1 MGNVFSAMNISATGM
16 TAQRTRLDVISQ
28 NIANVNS
35 TRDAD
40 GNVYRRKSV
49 IFEEKSYPTFSDTL
63 AGATGMMGKGV
74 KISEIFEDTEEPLKM
89 VIDASRSYEAN
100 VTAFNASKNM
110 ELKALEIGQ

>member
-63 AGATGMMGKGV
+63 AGATGMRSEERRVGK
-74 KISEIFEDTEEPLKM
+74 ECR
-89 VIDASRSYEAN
+89 SRWSPYH
-100 VTAFNASKNM
+100 
-110 ELKALEIGQ
+110 

>member
-74 KISEIFEDTEEPLKM
+74 KISEIFEDTEEPHLRWCMIRRIRMPMKTDM
-89 VIDASRSYEAN
+89 FIIR
-100 VTAFNASKNM
+100 T
-110 ELKALEIGQ
+110 

>member
-49 IFEEKSYPTFSDTL
+49 I
-63 AGATGMMGKGV
+63 AT
-74 KISEIFEDTEEPLKM
+74 
-89 VIDASRSYEAN
+89 RSPVQPE
-100 VTAFNASKNM
+100 
-110 ELKALEIGQ
+110 

>member
-49 IFEEKSYPTFSDTL
+49 IFEEKS
-63 AGATGMMGKGV
+63 
-74 KISEIFEDTEEPLKM
+74 
-89 VIDASRSYEAN
+89 
-100 VTAFNASKNM
+100 
-110 ELKALEIGQ
+110 